1 MPLCTVSFYRTAN
14 IVVAVDFSFNINNNM
29 DTCHDIS
36 FNKKGIWKHDGDVH
50 TQETGS
56 SKESALALFLEAKSN
71 DF

>member
-1 MPLCTVSFYRTAN
+1 
-14 IVVAVDFSFNINNNM
+14 M

-36 FNKKGIWKHDGDVH
+36 FNKQGIWEHDSDVR
-50 TQETGS
+50 TQKTSS

>member
-1 MPLCTVSFYRTAN
+1 
-14 IVVAVDFSFNINNNM
+14 M

-36 FNKKGIWKHDGDVH
+36 FNKQGIWKYDGDVH

-56 SKESALALFLEAKSN
+56 SKEFALALFLEAKSN

>member
-1 MPLCTVSFYRTAN
+1 
-14 IVVAVDFSFNINNNM
+14 M

-36 FNKKGIWKHDGDVH
+36 FNKQGIWQHDGEVH
-50 TQETGS
+50 TQKTGS